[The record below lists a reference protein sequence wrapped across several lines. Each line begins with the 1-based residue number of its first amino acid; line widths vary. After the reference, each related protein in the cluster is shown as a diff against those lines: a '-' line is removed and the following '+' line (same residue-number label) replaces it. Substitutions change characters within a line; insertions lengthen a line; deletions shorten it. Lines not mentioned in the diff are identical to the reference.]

1 MKKRS
6 LNFLYALALYC
17 GISVFFIMAQFLIA
31 GALVYLMFRI
41 VLMCAGPAGARLV
54 GDMAYDSAGFAF
66 LTASNTILQYY
77 LASLLGHN
85 LRDRSALL
93 SIVFISAMISSVFFL
108 KLSVRSAFG
117 SYVFASLPLIV
128 SYLLGAVMGLFQKEP
143 ENPFHNSKFNIFKI
157 D

>member
-6 LNFLYALALYC
+6 LNFIYALALYC
-17 GISVFFIMAQFLIA
+17 GISVFFIMFQFLIA
-31 GALVYLMFRI
+31 GALVYLLYRAVI
-41 VLMCAGPAGARLV
+41 LCAGPAGLRLV
-54 GDMAYDSAGFAF
+54 TEMTYDSVGFAF

-93 SIVFISAMISSVFFL
+93 GIVFISAMISSIFFL
-108 KLSVRSAFG
+108 RLSARSAFG
-117 SYVFASLPLIV
+117 SYVFASLPLIF
-128 SYLLGAVMGLFQKEP
+128 SYLLGAIMGLFQKEP
-143 ENPFHNSKFNIFKI
+143 ENPFHNSKVTIFRI